1 MHVNELKNY
10 LKVCKLEISGNK
22 NELVSCAFSAKENV
36 MSVKT
41 AEVEEDLKTE
51 YEKKLKIDYRLIP
64 DPLKIPDGWVG

>member
-1 MHVNELKNY
+1 
-10 LKVCKLEISGNK
+10 
-22 NELVSCAFSAKENV
+22 

-64 DPLKIPDGWVG
+64 DPLKIPDGWVGQKKMKEWHFGQCNYIQTYLTI